1 MGEGLAWT
9 NSSLCFTVVLDTG
22 DTQSNQGWCQRKL
35 SFLLINF
42 FVLVYFC
49 GSNNVQAVIPSF
61 VVYLLFAIWVNM
73 HHLSNFFPLIAY

>member
-42 FVLVYFC
+42 LFLFIFVGATMYI
-49 GSNNVQAVIPSF
+49 AVIPSF